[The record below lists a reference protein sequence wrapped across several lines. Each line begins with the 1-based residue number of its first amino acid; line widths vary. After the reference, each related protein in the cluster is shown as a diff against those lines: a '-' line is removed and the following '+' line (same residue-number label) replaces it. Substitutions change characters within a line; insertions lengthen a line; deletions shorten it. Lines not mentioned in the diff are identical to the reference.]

1 MPAIAVVTYTSVI
14 TPVAIAIVQ
23 SAKAST
29 KRLGLF
35 SRKTNYCQ

>member
-1 MPAIAVVTYTSVI
+1 VVTYTSVI
-14 TPVAIAIVQ
+14 IVAETDIVIN
-23 SAKAST
+23 AKDLI